1 MKRLP
6 IIVLTLALCLLTA
19 ACGAKPNEPDDGD
32 SAKAGIVERMATVT
46 AEEIKYVPSFV
57 ADVSL
62 NAEEVA
68 SILNE
73 AAEHR
78 SKQPDSGLH
87 HYTMKI
93 YLSGGPDAY
102 SSSDEH
108 FVFFAGLDEN
118 HINGIY
124 FNGKGD
130 SHRMSF
136 EDETLYWLIRNSY
149 RTEEHVDK
157 DAYAYYRD
165 TLDRRAQRLVSHC
178 VSPSRTDILTGY
190 EVVQFY
196 QKEVLTD
203 ESGSY
208 TVYCWEPAFLA
219 DSTDAVPWVGGMC
232 LDADG
237 RVCAYEQ
244 YTYFVTKGESGDFPP
259 YRFLFWDLYNGETE
273 EAGKEHALQRIRQAF
288 EPAVQAH
295 WAEECVGR
303 PFRLPRGFRQYGR
316 AAGQGAAFLRVCR
329 KGLQGAGNRGFSHE
343 QQPIVFHRRAVRS
356 GRAVIGSSA
365 TAEYDI
371 LWPAAVLRGILRR

>member
-19 ACGAKPNEPDDGD
+19 GCGAKPNEPDDGD

-87 HYTMKI
+87 HYTMEI

-178 VSPSRTDILTGY
+178 VSNGY
-190 EVVQFY
+190 
-196 QKEVLTD
+196 
-203 ESGSY
+203 
-208 TVYCWEPAFLA
+208 P
-219 DSTDAVPWVGGMC
+219 
-232 LDADG
+232 
-237 RVCAYEQ
+237 
-244 YTYFVTKGESGDFPP
+244 
-259 YRFLFWDLYNGETE
+259 
-273 EAGKEHALQRIRQAF
+273 H
-288 EPAVQAH
+288 
-295 WAEECVGR
+295 
-303 PFRLPRGFRQYGR
+303 RL
-316 AAGQGAAFLRVCR
+316 
-329 KGLQGAGNRGFSHE
+329 
-343 QQPIVFHRRAVRS
+343 
-356 GRAVIGSSA
+356 
-365 TAEYDI
+365 
-371 LWPAAVLRGILRR
+371 

>member
-19 ACGAKPNEPDDGD
+19 GCGAKPNEPDDGD
-32 SAKAGIVERMATVT
+32 SAKAGIVERMATVK
-46 AEEIKYVPSFV
+46 AEEIKYISSFFSREH
-57 ADVSL
+57 VSAEDMASVL
-62 NAEEVA
+62 NA
-68 SILNE
+68 
-73 AAEHR
+73 AAEHH
-78 SKQPDSGLH
+78 SEQPGQGLD
-87 HYTMKI
+87 HYTMEI
-93 YLSGGPDAY
+93 YLSGEPDAY
-102 SSSDEH
+102 NSSDEH

-130 SHRMSF
+130 SSRMSF

-219 DSTDAVPWVGGMC
+219 DSTDAVPWVGGMY

-244 YTYFVTKGESGDFPP
+244 YTYFVAKGESGNFPA

-273 EAGKEHALQRIRQAF
+273 ESGKEHALQCIRQAF
-288 EPAVQAH
+288 EPAIQAH
-295 WAEECVGR
+295 W
-303 PFRLPRGFRQYGR
+303 
-316 AAGQGAAFLRVCR
+316 
-329 KGLQGAGNRGFSHE
+329 
-343 QQPIVFHRRAVRS
+343 
-356 GRAVIGSSA
+356 SS
-365 TAEYDI
+365 T
-371 LWPAAVLRGILRR
+371 